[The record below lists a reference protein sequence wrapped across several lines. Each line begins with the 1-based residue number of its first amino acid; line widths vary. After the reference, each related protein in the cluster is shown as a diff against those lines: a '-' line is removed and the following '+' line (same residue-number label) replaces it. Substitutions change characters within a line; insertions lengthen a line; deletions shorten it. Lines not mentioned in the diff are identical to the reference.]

1 MRWKKDYVK
10 EAAASRHIIAGFNVF
25 GHEDA
30 GAIIK
35 AAEKLRVPVMLMV
48 NRDARK
54 VLDIE
59 CWGALL
65 NSMADRATVPVAVHL
80 DHCSDPENVRRA
92 MASGYTSVMF
102 DGSKMP
108 FHENLRITAEIAK
121 EAHQKGI
128 FVEGE
133 LGNVPYSDLGQM
145 DIRLT
150 SPEEAR
156 IMQEQTE
163 LDWLAVSVGNI
174 HRLVGRKVHIQF
186 DALRE
191 IQKQCSLPLVIHGSS
206 GIYDE
211 DMQMLKNEHIGK
223 INLGTSLRRV
233 FGETMRSEMLAKPD
247 EFDRQKLMQQSIE
260 NVEQATYQILSS
272 LLSEKQ
278 KGVSR

>member
-54 VLDIE
+54 ALDIE

-156 IMQEQTE
+156 IMQEQTA

-186 DALRE
+186 DALRK

>member
-174 HRLVGRKVHIQF
+174 HRLVGRKVHNHNRNF
-186 DALRE
+186 SKE
-191 IQKQCSLPLVIHGSS
+191 WFSS
-206 GIYDE
+206 
-211 DMQMLKNEHIGK
+211 
-223 INLGTSLRRV
+223 
-233 FGETMRSEMLAKPD
+233 
-247 EFDRQKLMQQSIE
+247 
-260 NVEQATYQILSS
+260 
-272 LLSEKQ
+272 
-278 KGVSR
+278 